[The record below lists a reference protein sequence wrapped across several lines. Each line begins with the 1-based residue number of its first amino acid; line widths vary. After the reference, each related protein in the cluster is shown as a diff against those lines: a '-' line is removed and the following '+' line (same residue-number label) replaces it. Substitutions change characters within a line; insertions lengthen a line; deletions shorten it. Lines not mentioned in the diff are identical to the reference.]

1 MKHNDKQDTRIEK
14 MLHELPQ
21 IDDTKSKDDY
31 YRLIT
36 ADSNQQS
43 SRRPRWLFPG
53 IASVIAVL
61 ILAVVVPF
69 SYYSM
74 KEGAVDHPQSAEHQN
89 LKLEKSEG
97 SSSGNDLPLKTNQQS
112 SDQTVHELKSMV
124 VEEISSNMKPLA
136 AVDQSVQH
144 IVPLTVVSEE
154 NEREG
159 SNINTEQLG
168 LSENILENITIS
180 IDENDEKAQ
189 VTFPNNFSVSGNAMS
204 TSIVNSIKWSVEP
217 YNVENISIQTE
228 DGSPVSLGSYG
239 KVSSL
244 SVIEEGSFIFKVFK
258 PSSSDS
264 SFFVPI
270 SIKNESTISTALK
283 ELKKDEKDPEVDSP
297 LPPEVTIQSAH
308 EEGNELIV
316 ELNNPKSVDKQQM
329 LTAIESILMTAQHF
343 GYDRVEFENT
353 SIGKLG
359 PYELSKTV
367 ETPKALN
374 PVPAEE

>member
-1 MKHNDKQDTRIEK
+1 MKHNDEQDSRIEK

-21 IDDTKSKDDY
+21 IKDTKSKDDY

-36 ADSNQQS
+36 NDSNQNS
-43 SRRPRWLFPG
+43 SGRPRWLFPG

-69 SYYSM
+69 SYYSV
-74 KEGAVDHPQSAEHQN
+74 KEGAIDQPQSAEQHN
-89 LKLEKSEG
+89 FKLEKSK
-97 SSSGNDLPLKTNQQS
+97 SFSSGNDLSLKTNQES
-112 SDQTVHELKSMV
+112 TAHELQSMV
-124 VEEISSNMKPLA
+124 VEDISSNMKPLA

-144 IVPLTVVSEE
+144 IVPLTVVSEK

-180 IDENDEKAQ
+180 IDENEDKAQ

-217 YNVENISIQTE
+217 YNVEEISIQTE
-228 DGSPVSLGSYG
+228 DGSQVSLGSYG
-239 KVSSL
+239 KLSSL

-258 PSSSDS
+258 PSSSDT
-264 SFFVPI
+264 SFFVPV

-283 ELKKDEKDPEVDSP
+283 ELKKDEKDPKVDSP
-297 LPPEVTIQSAH
+297 LPPEVTVQSAH

-316 ELNNPKSVDKQQM
+316 ELNHPESVDKQKM

-367 ETPKALN
+367 ETPKGLN